1 VRRRRDAAAAGLAR
15 KSAEAV
21 PAIVRAAIDFQET
34 VRRVSDP
41 ALFGRPVVVTN
52 AQYRFPVAEQLAAIG
67 AQADILLEPAPRDS
81 GRSDLRDEKRRT
93 AKSKSMQSRVVGHHH
108 LVTVVCDP

>member
-1 VRRRRDAAAAGLAR
+1 MAGLAR

-21 PAIVRAAIDFQET
+21 PAVVRAAIDFQET

-52 AQYRFPVAEQLAAIG
+52 AQYRFPVAEQLATIS
-67 AQADILLEPAPRDS
+67 AQADILLEPAPRNS
-81 GRSDLRDEKRRT
+81 GWSDLRDEKK
-93 AKSKSMQSRVVGHHH
+93 AHSKVEECAIASR
-108 LVTVVCDP
+108 